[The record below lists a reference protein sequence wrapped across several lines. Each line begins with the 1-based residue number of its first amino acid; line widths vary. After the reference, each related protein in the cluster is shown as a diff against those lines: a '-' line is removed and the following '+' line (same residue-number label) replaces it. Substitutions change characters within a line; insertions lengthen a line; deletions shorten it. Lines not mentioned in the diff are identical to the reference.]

1 MEPLRNK
8 LEWAF
13 SQLQATSP
21 TEEAQLLSYMID
33 TISTEILR
41 QGFDKTIH
49 LKEFLLAKYMN

>member
-8 LEWAF
+8 LEWTF

-41 QGFDKTIH
+41 QGLDKTIH
-49 LKEFLLAKYMN
+49 FKEFLLAKYMN